1 MVIETFDHPIVGAAP
16 LVADRIERMD
26 SLRYTVYLGLLAD
39 AFKRLLAY
47 YGEVEREAAT
57 SEGESMALYVQKIL
71 ATVQALRLKHSFSPD
86 YFARPGVDLADSGFP
101 HFHDIMTFD
110 ADLSTRGERLP
121 KLPEIDFL
129 RHSLLEYL
137 MSPKAEVPVRNS
149 EECRKI
155 QWMIAERAYLEQLDL
170 RKQFFRF
177 TPGKLFAADPKTFS
191 EEKGRRAY
199 HFSWGCYDSQ
209 RNRPCVYFMLMTQD
223 ESEVSLEQ
231 KDNPEFVRF
240 LQAIDNIAS
249 RAPEGLSSIA
259 VRLDE
264 AFRKLYP
271 KALKRFCLGPL
282 VSPLLWN
289 GCKTSSCPKL
299 AQVLL
304 PYFREA
310 GVEENDFVLFFST
323 EMVVSEREETPSTLR
338 SVLGDK
344 ARQIFHVPKNDR
356 KLLRRG
362 ASAYQMYCIL
372 PHRLRQHLNNE
383 VLAEV
388 HKLLDVD
395 GLEMLTYQRTEEG
408 VTNVG

>member
-1 MVIETFDHPIVGAAP
+1 MSPTDAIQKNPPSMES
-16 LVADRIERMD
+16 IERMD
-26 SLRYTVYLGLLAD
+26 SLRYTAYLVLLSD

-47 YGEVEREAAT
+47 YGEVEREAQT

-71 ATVQALRLKHSFSPD
+71 ATVQALRLKHSFSPE
-86 YFARPGVDLADSGFP
+86 YFVRPGVDLADSGFP
-101 HFHDIMTFD
+101 QFHDIMTID
-110 ADLSTRGERLP
+110 ADISTRSERLP
-121 KLPEIDFL
+121 KIPDIEPL
-129 RHSLLEYL
+129 RSTLLEYL
-137 MSPKAEVPVRNS
+137 MSPGAQVPVRNS
-149 EECRKI
+149 EQCRKI

-170 RKQFFRF
+170 RKQFLRF
-177 TPGKLFAADPKTFS
+177 TPGKIFEADRLTFS
-191 EEKGRRAY
+191 KEEGRRAY

-209 RNRPCVYFMLMTQD
+209 RNRPCVYFMLLTQD
-223 ESEVSLEQ
+223 ENEIPLEQ
-231 KDNPEFVRF
+231 KDNPEYVRF
-240 LQAIDNIAS
+240 LQAVDNIAS

-289 GCKTSSCPKL
+289 GCKTGACPKL
-299 AQVLL
+299 AEVLL
-304 PYFREA
+304 PYFKEA
-310 GVEENDFVLFFST
+310 ELAENDFVLFFST
-323 EMVVSEREETPSTLR
+323 EMVVSEREEAPSTLR

-372 PHRLRQHLNNE
+372 PHRLRQHLSDE
-383 VLAEV
+383 MLAEIQ
-388 HKLLDVD
+388 KELDVD